1 MKRRRGFLL
10 VVPWDAAMVDRLR
23 ALDNLGPASG
33 RPDPVALVL
42 LSREFPLRS
51 VALEALAAEEEG
63 FEVELAP
70 DGPRPLDAAAINA
83 R

>member
-1 MKRRRGFLL
+1 
-10 VVPWDAAMVDRLR
+10 MVDRLR
-23 ALDNLGPASG
+23 ALDNLGPAS
-33 RPDPVALVL
+33 RQDPVALAL

-63 FEVELAP
+63 FEIELAQS
-70 DGPRPLDAAAINA
+70 PLDAAATNA

>member
-23 ALDNLGPASG
+23 ALDNLAPTG
-33 RPDPVALVL
+33 RRDPLLLVL

-63 FEVELAP
+63 FESDL
-70 DGPRPLDAAAINA
+70 GAATVL
-83 R
+83 